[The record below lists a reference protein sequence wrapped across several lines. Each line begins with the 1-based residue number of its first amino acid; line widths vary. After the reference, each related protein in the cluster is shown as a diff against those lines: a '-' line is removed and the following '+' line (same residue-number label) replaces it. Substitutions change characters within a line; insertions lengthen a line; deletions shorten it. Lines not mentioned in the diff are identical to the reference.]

1 MQSADFE
8 NIQLEDEE
16 SNYSFGGWN
25 GDGGERML
33 VAVGGY
39 AGEVLQGG
47 MPGDDDATVWQ
58 CRTEEGKI
66 FNFVVKNDSTV
77 IFVNNI

>member
-1 MQSADFE
+1 MKKA
-8 NIQLEDEE
+8 IIVL
-16 SNYSFGGWN
+16 G
-25 GDGGERML
+25 
-33 VAVGGY
+33 VGMVM
-39 AGEVLQGG
+39 AGSGCSSPLGAMRARSYRGG

>member
-1 MQSADFE
+1 
-8 NIQLEDEE
+8 
-16 SNYSFGGWN
+16 
-25 GDGGERML
+25 ML